1 MPECIRQTHLEQGRK
16 QRLRLARI
24 RGFGDGVSIWAEGFE
39 DGAQGVGLRVGGAEG
54 DEVVEDE
61 VDGGVGVGVFGGE
74 EFVDALGFGGVGED
88 GRVGLFDGVGPE

>member
-1 MPECIRQTHLEQGRK
+1 MPERVRQTHLEQGRK
-16 QRLRLARI
+16 QRVGLAGV
-24 RGFGDGVSIWAEGFE
+24 RGVGDGVGVWAEGFE
-39 DGAQGVGLRVGGAEG
+39 DGAQGVGLGVGGAEG

-88 GRVGLFDGVGPE
+88 GGV